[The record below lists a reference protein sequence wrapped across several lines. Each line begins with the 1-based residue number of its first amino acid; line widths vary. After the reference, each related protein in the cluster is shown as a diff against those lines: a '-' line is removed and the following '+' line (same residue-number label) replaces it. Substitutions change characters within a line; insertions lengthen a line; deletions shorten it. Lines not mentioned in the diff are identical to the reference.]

1 MTFCGLRI
9 VLFSATFLVLLCPP
23 LVFAG
28 VQARFSLDSPAGGPF
43 PSDQFTV
50 ADSSHNTKRRVNLAI
65 SDCAVR
71 QSECDDLAVINTV
84 VGFNVESR
92 LSIPFDGPV
101 DVMTVTCDAVLLV
114 RCEDVA

>member
-50 ADSSHNTKRRVNLAI
+50 AYSSHNTKRRVNLPI
-65 SDCAVR
+65 PDCAVR
-71 QSECDDLAVINTV
+71 HSECDDLAVINILD
-84 VGFNVESR
+84 GFNVEPR
-92 LSIPFDGPV
+92 LSFPFDGPI
-101 DVMTVTCDAVLLV
+101 DVTTVTHGSLFHV
-114 RCEDVA
+114 RLD